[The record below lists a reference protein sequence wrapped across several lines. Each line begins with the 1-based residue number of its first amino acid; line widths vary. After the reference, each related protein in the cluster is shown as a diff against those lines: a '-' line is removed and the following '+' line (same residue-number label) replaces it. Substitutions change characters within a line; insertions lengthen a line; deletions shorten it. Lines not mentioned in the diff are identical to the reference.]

1 MHGHHADA
9 RRRIVK
15 MAINAAPAIMIP
27 VHRASG
33 FRGYDQLY
41 ESKKI
46 VGVAV
51 MKASSSLENF
61 PFVIYHSSESSDST
75 SPGSA
80 GSVTRNAVQTS
91 SAVIASPSGTRN
103 HRSPFRSIVTAACG
117 AVKLIR

>member
-1 MHGHHADA
+1 MGDLSARSSPVRSRRGATIGAGYRGITPMHGHHADA

-15 MAINAAPAIMIP
+15 MAMNAAPAIMIP

-61 PFVIYHSSESSDST
+61 PFVIFH
-75 SPGSA
+75 
-80 GSVTRNAVQTS
+80 
-91 SAVIASPSGTRN
+91 
-103 HRSPFRSIVTAACG
+103 
-117 AVKLIR
+117 